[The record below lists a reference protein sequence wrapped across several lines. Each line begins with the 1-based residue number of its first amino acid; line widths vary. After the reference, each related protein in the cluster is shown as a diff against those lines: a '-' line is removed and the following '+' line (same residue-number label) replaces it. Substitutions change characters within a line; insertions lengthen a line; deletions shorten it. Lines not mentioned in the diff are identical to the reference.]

1 MKASAGFTL
10 LEVIVVLVLLA
21 LAAAIVAPSL
31 LSTHPENSS
40 EIQAL
45 VGSTRQAAVRRG
57 ETVRLQVDPTGAWQA
72 VAGTEPGGDLLLS
85 GQLASHPASTTDLI
99 FSPLGTCA
107 PSIESVPGE
116 ALAAFDPLTC
126 EVRSP

>member
-10 LEVIVVLVLLA
+10 LEVVVVLVLLA
-21 LAAAIVAPSL
+21 LAAAVVAPSL

-40 EIQAL
+40 EIPAL

-57 ETVRLQVDPTGAWQA
+57 ETVRLRIDRSGAWQA
-72 VAGTEPGGDLLLS
+72 IAGTEPGGDLLMS
-85 GQLASHPASTTDLI
+85 GRLAGLPASPADLI

-107 PSIESVPGE
+107 PSIESAPSA
-116 ALAAFDPLTC
+116 ALVTDPLTC
-126 EVRSP
+126 ELRLP